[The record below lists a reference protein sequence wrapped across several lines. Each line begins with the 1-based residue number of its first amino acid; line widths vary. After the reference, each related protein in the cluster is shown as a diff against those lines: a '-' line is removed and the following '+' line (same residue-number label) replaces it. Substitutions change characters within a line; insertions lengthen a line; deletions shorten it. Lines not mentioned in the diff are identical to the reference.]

1 MTESLNSIKTNVLN
15 VTRHTTSQ
23 SIDRI
28 GAFDNRCPAI
38 FMHNPND
45 IWTHS
50 SVHTCGRV
58 ELIWMK
64 NSMHACL
71 QMKCKHGIRNKKFEA
86 SAGVRRT
93 HGSVFRIGKTSKC
106 VVMKISHSFDGWT
119 LDHWTFRVISFY
131 MWIILI
137 WYHINTRSVHV
148 FRPMFKNVQ
157 EWFYRWKFVGRAVLV
172 RFKSVCRGDS
182 VSWDDKELQFLRIFL
197 RIVQL
202 ERAIRNGKTYSKII
216 RRCKRTSKFVI
227 KCMSHRSANTKLR
240 FLQHINRLTHSMPF
254 DGVRIM

>member
-1 MTESLNSIKTNVLN
+1 MCTRISINIRRMFPPLLMTESLNSIKTNVLN

-157 EWFYRWKFVGRAVLV
+157 ECSRMVLSMEICRTCGFGSFQV
-172 RFKSVCRGDS
+172 RL
-182 VSWDDKELQFLRIFL
+182 SWRFGVLR
-197 RIVQL
+197 R
-202 ERAIRNGKTYSKII
+202 
-216 RRCKRTSKFVI
+216 
-227 KCMSHRSANTKLR
+227 
-240 FLQHINRLTHSMPF
+240 
-254 DGVRIM
+254 